1 LQNLNSNSYQQ
12 HPHKRKVCGDFLFI
26 FIFEKITPH
35 KNTLIMRKII
45 LGLAFLAVVTVSC
58 KEETKEK
65 LDEAKEAV
73 TSEVEEKIDTAT
85 VKVEKAVDTLQAK
98 TSKVLEKGAEKLDKA
113 ADKMKEAAKK

>member
-1 LQNLNSNSYQQ
+1 MQNLDSNSYQQ
-12 HPHKRKVCGDFLFI
+12 NPHKRKVCGDFLFI
-26 FIFEKITPH
+26 FSSEKITPH

-45 LGLAFLAVVTVSC
+45 LGLAFLAAVTVSC

-85 VKVEKAVDTLQAK
+85 VKVEKAVDSLKAK
-98 TSKVLEKGAEKLDKA
+98 TDKAIEKSTEKLDKA
-113 ADKMKEAAKK
+113 ADKLKEAAKK